1 MRRPRAASAAR
12 SSCSPPRQPA
22 SPPPGFFPGFPG
34 GRGLGLG
41 FRGGGL
47 LLLLGHGHR
56 RGGGAAGA
64 WRHPPPLPTGGE
76 LTCPDPSSQG
86 LEWKFAL
93 RDRQGAA
100 QGRGGRV
107 GGGNGVVYKGDSALC
122 LKSAESGRTTTTRA
136 PVRSRGPSREEAL
149 RLGEQAAAG
158 VVVGAERGVGR
169 RVAGGA
175 ALERGPLAGDAAA
188 AGLRAEAAVDDPAL
202 VALLPL
208 GEFRAGAIG
217 DLGGVQLRAVA
228 DGERRGGLG
237 LGLGPLLLVG
247 GLPRRGE
254 LDQVP
259 KIRAGVVRRGAEPRR
274 AGAVVL
280 GFGGSG

>member
-1 MRRPRAASAAR
+1 M
-12 SSCSPPRQPA
+12 
-22 SPPPGFFPGFPG
+22 
-34 GRGLGLG
+34 
-41 FRGGGL
+41 
-47 LLLLGHGHR
+47 
-56 RGGGAAGA
+56 
-64 WRHPPPLPTGGE
+64 E
-76 LTCPDPSSQG
+76 
-86 LEWKFAL
+86 FAL
-93 RDRQGAA
+93 RDRRQGAA

-107 GGGNGVVYKGDSALC
+107 GGGNGVVYKGGSALC
-122 LKSAESGRTTTTRA
+122 LKSAESGRTTITRA

-149 RLGEQAAAG
+149 RLGEQAASG

-188 AGLRAEAAVDDPAL
+188 AGLRAEAAVEDPAL

-208 GEFRAGAIG
+208 CEFRAGAIG

-228 DGERRGGLG
+228 DGEWRGGLG

-254 LDQVP
+254 LVEQVP
-259 KIRAGVVRRGAEPRR
+259 KRRAGVVRRGAEPRR